1 MEQFRVEFYEDITE
15 TVLETVESSFKFNS
29 DVVKSHDVDSSSPV
43 ISQEGE
49 CDDRIVSDFWV
60 SWWEAKFWSYST
72 GKKEGLICASC

>member
-43 ISQEGE
+43 ISQETLKTVTE
-49 CDDRIVSDFWV
+49 QDVV
-60 SWWEAKFWSYST
+60 P
-72 GKKEGLICASC
+72 